1 MYNSHIS
8 KDFTQTGGIILS
20 EVRVRFAPSPTG
32 ALHIGG
38 GHTALFNWLWARHN
52 KGKFILRIEDT
63 DLVRSTKEYEQTIM
77 SGMVWLGLD
86 WDEGPDI
93 GGDFGPYR
101 QSERL
106 DIYRDY
112 AEQLV
117 RDGKAYRDGEA
128 IIFRVEPGQDISFTD
143 IVYGQIDVM
152 SDGLREKDSDKLK
165 DIVIIKSDGM
175 PTYNYAVVIDD
186 HLMHISHVIRGED
199 HISNTPK
206 QILLYRALGWEVPEF
221 AHLPMILGRDKKKLS
236 KRHGATSIYEYRDMG
251 YMPDSMFNFLALLGW
266 SAGDDREI
274 FTRAEAAEW
283 FELSRV
289 TRKAAV
295 FDFDKLNHINQE
307 HLKRLEPSVRL
318 GMIRPF
324 WVEAG
329 LPVDEVEAK
338 RGVKYLEDALTLMEG
353 RGRTAKEMA
362 EFSDYFVSFE
372 PVKGRWKAEGLDVE
386 KLKEFFVAVFGVEW
400 KAEKMEEA
408 ARAWIG
414 EHEGAKMKDYAMPL
428 RYALTGMKVSPGIF
442 EVAEH
447 LGREECEARLKYYGM
462 M

>member
-1 MYNSHIS
+1 MIDN
-8 KDFTQTGGIILS
+8 
-20 EVRVRFAPSPTG
+20 VRVRFAPSPTG

-52 KGKFILRIEDT
+52 NGKFILRIEDT

-93 GGDFGPYR
+93 GGDYGPYR

-106 DIYRDY
+106 DIYREY
-112 AEQLV
+112 AEKLV
-117 RDGKAYRDGEA
+117 TEGKAYKDGDA
-128 IIFRVEPGQDISFTD
+128 IIFKVEPGQDISFKD

-175 PTYNYAVVIDD
+175 PTYNYAVVVDD
-186 HLMHISHVIRGED
+186 HLMKISHVIRGED

-221 AHLPMILGRDKKKLS
+221 AHLPMILGKDKKKLS

-266 SAGDDREI
+266 SAGDDKEI
-274 FTRAEAAEW
+274 FTRPEAAEL

-295 FDFDKLNHINQE
+295 FDFDKLNYINQE
-307 HLKRLEPSVRL
+307 HLKALEPMVRL
-318 GMIRPF
+318 SMVKPF
-324 WVEAG
+324 WIEAG
-329 LPVDEVEAK
+329 LPVDSHSD
-338 RGVKYLEDALTLMEG
+338 KYLADSLTLMAG

-362 EFSDYFVSFE
+362 DFSDYFVSFE
-372 PVKGRWKAEGLDVE
+372 PVKARWTPEGLDKDKLKSFFTEIFASPEWNHE
-386 KLKEFFVAVFGVEW
+386 KL
-400 KAEKMEEA
+400 EEI
-408 ARAWIG
+408 ARAWVG
-414 EHEGAKMKDYAMPL
+414 AHEGAKMKDYAMPL
-428 RYALTGMKVSPGIF
+428 RFALTGMKVSPGIF

-447 LGREECEARLKYYGM
+447 MGREECEKRLKYYGLL
-462 M
+462 

>member
-1 MYNSHIS
+1 M
-8 KDFTQTGGIILS
+8 S

-38 GHTALFNWLWARHN
+38 GHTALFNWLWARHCG
-52 KGKFILRIEDT
+52 GKFVLRIEDT

-93 GGDFGPYR
+93 GGNYGPYR

-112 AEQLV
+112 ANQLV
-117 RDGKAYRDGEA
+117 DAGKAYRDGEA
-128 IIFRVEPGQDISFTD
+128 IIFRVEPGQDASFRD
-143 IVYGQIDVM
+143 IVYGQIDVK

-175 PTYNYAVVIDD
+175 PTYNYAVVVDD
-186 HLMHISHVIRGED
+186 HLMRISHVIRGED

-221 AHLPMILGRDKKKLS
+221 AHLPMILGNDKKKLS
-236 KRHGATSIYEYRDMG
+236 KRLGATSIYEYRDMG

-266 SAGDDREI
+266 SAGDDKEI
-274 FTRAEAAEW
+274 FTREEAAKL

-289 TRKAAV
+289 TKKSSV

-307 HLKRLEPSVRL
+307 HLKALAPDVRL
-318 GMIRPF
+318 SMVRPF
-324 WVEAG
+324 WEEAG
-329 LPVDEVEAK
+329 LPVAEVEAK
-338 RGVKYLEDALTLMEG
+338 RGVKYLEDSLTLMEG

-372 PVKGRWKAEGLDVE
+372 PVKARWNAEGIDAE
-386 KLKEFFVAVFGVEW
+386 KLRPFMQAVFAGEC
-400 KAEKMEEA
+400 KAGAMEEA
-408 ARAWIG
+408 ARAWVG
-414 EHEGAKMKDYAMPL
+414 AHEGAKMKDYAMPL
-428 RYALTGMKVSPGIF
+428 RFALTGMKVSPGIF

-447 LGREECEARLKYYGM
+447 LGREECEARLKHYGLL
-462 M
+462 

>member
-1 MYNSHIS
+1 M
-8 KDFTQTGGIILS
+8 S

-52 KGKFILRIEDT
+52 NGKFILRIEDT
-63 DLVRSTKEYEQTIM
+63 GLARSTKEYEQTIM

-93 GGDFGPYR
+93 GGNFGPYR

-112 AEQLV
+112 ANQLV
-117 RDGKAYRDGEA
+117 DMGKAYKDGDA
-128 IIFRVEPGQDISFTD
+128 IIFRVEAGQDISFKD

-175 PTYNYAVVIDD
+175 PTYNYAVVVDD
-186 HLMHISHVIRGED
+186 HLMKISHVIRGED

-206 QILLYRALGWEVPEF
+206 QILIYRALGWDVPEF

-266 SAGDDREI
+266 SAGDDKEI
-274 FTRAEAAEW
+274 FTRDEAAKL

-295 FDFDKLNHINQE
+295 FDFDKLNYINQE
-307 HLKRLEPSVRL
+307 HLKALSPSVRL
-318 GMIRPF
+318 SMIRPF

-329 LPVDEVEAK
+329 LPVEEVEAS
-338 RGVKYLEDALTLMEG
+338 RGVKYLEDALTLMAG
-353 RGRTAKEMA
+353 RGRTAKEMS
-362 EFSDYFVSFE
+362 EFADYFVSFE
-372 PVKGRWKAEGLDVE
+372 PVKARWNGEGIDREKLKPFMSEIISHENWKAEELE
-386 KLKEFFVAVFGVEW
+386 TVAREW
-400 KAEKMEEA
+400 
-408 ARAWIG
+408 ISQ
-414 EHEGAKMKDYAMPL
+414 HEGAKMKDYAMPL
-428 RYALTGMKVSPGIF
+428 RFALTGMKVSPGIF
-442 EVAEH
+442 EVAE
-447 LGREECEARLKYYGM
+447 LMGREECESRLKFYGLL
-462 M
+462 